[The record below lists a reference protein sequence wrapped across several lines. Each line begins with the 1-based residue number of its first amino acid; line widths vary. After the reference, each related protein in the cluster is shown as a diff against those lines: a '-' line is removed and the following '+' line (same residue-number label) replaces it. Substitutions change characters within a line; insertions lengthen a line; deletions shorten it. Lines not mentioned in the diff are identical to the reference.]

1 MTANSSA
8 LYCYAMIIPVQK
20 LINTGDKIKYSRLP
34 ENTETQQRNTKK
46 NKLE

>member
-1 MTANSSA
+1 MTANGSA
-8 LYCYAMIIPVQK
+8 LFCYDMIIPVQK
-20 LINTGDKIKYSRLP
+20 LINTGDKSKYSRLP